1 MKRNTNT
8 NNRNNNNSSSSNR
21 NHHSTSGNR
30 SSGNTSR
37 NEWVPVS
44 VRRNLYDA
52 IHAFVAMR
60 EDNTITNISQF
71 VDLAIRAKLERG
83 VILAQNKGR

>member
-8 NNRNNNNSSSSNR
+8 NNRNNNNSSH
-21 NHHSTSGNR
+21 NHHSSTSGNR

-52 IHAFVAMR
+52 IRAFVAMR